1 MGRQARVVF
10 PRVPHHVTQR
20 GNYRQDVF
28 FEAGDRVQYLAWL
41 TEYAKKYGL
50 EVWAYCLMTNH
61 IHLIAFPH
69 HQDSLARTLAAA
81 HTRYSRLINRRTRK
95 GGHLWQGRFFS
106 CPLDDEYLIRATR
119 YIELNPVRAG
129 LAAKAADWPWSSAR
143 AHLEGIED
151 RLLAGASWPPEDLR
165 SEWSEILSEPD
176 DPEILTAI
184 RKHTH
189 TGHPLGSASFIAT
202 LEKIVG
208 LLLRALP
215 RGRPKKKEEAKG
227 N

>member
-1 MGRQARVVF
+1 MSRQARVVF

-50 EVWAYCLMTNH
+50 EVWSYCLMTNH

-81 HTRYSRLINRRTRK
+81 HTRYSQLINRRTRK

-106 CPLDDEYLIRATR
+106 CPLDDEYLIRAAR

-129 LAAKAADWPWSSAR
+129 LVAKAADWPWSSAR
-143 AHLEGIED
+143 AHLEGGED

-165 SEWSEILSEPD
+165 SQWPEILSEIDAPK
-176 DPEILTAI
+176 IFAAI

-189 TGHPLGSASFIAT
+189 TGHPLGSASFIAY
-202 LEKIVG
+202 LEKLVG
-208 LLLRALP
+208 RRLRALP
-215 RGRPKKKEEAKG
+215 RGRPKKKEETKEK
-227 N
+227 

>member
-1 MGRQARVVF
+1 MSRQARVVF

-41 TEYAKKYGL
+41 TEYSKKYGL

-81 HTRYSRLINRRTRK
+81 RTRYSQLINRRTRK

-106 CPLDDEYLIRATR
+106 CPLDDEYLIRAAR

-129 LAAKAADWPWSSAR
+129 LVAKAADWPWSSAR
-143 AHLEGIED
+143 AHLEGGEN
-151 RLLAGASWPPEDLR
+151 RLLAGASWPPEDFR
-165 SEWSEILSEPD
+165 SQWPGILSEYD
-176 DPEILTAI
+176 APEIFAAI

-189 TGHPLGSASFIAT
+189 TGHPLGSASFIP
-202 LEKIVG
+202 LW
-208 LLLRALP
+208 
-215 RGRPKKKEEAKG
+215 KK
-227 N
+227 